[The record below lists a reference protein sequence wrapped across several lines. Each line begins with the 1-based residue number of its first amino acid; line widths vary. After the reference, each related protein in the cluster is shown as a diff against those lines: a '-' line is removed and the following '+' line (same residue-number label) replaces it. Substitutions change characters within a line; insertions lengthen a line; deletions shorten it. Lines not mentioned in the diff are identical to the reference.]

1 MHIQISQTHIP
12 SKHIFELWRNG
23 AKDSKSKD
31 ENSNGTKNSM
41 SKEDLEELL
50 KESREKF
57 LKDIEEIQDYQEM
70 QLWWGWKFT
79 MENVETCREM

>member
-1 MHIQISQTHIP
+1 
-12 SKHIFELWRNG
+12 
-23 AKDSKSKD
+23 
-31 ENSNGTKNSM
+31 M

-70 QLWWGWKFT
+70 QL
-79 MENVETCREM
+79 